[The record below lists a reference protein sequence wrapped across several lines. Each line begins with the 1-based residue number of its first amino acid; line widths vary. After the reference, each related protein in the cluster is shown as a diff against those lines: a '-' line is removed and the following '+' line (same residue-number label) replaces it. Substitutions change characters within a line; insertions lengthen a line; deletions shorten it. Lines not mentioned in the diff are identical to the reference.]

1 MLWVEH
7 PESNCHPPRE
17 LWRTPADATRRGYIY
32 DTYQT
37 WVKLPAR
44 YVLHGVT
51 QVKESRI
58 SMSYY
63 VPSFLYSLDV
73 SIARK
78 LDQIGFPIREWI
90 QKHP

>member
-1 MLWVEH
+1 M
-7 PESNCHPPRE
+7 
-17 LWRTPADATRRGYIY
+17 Y

-51 QVKESRI
+51 QVRGTRVSL
-58 SMSYY
+58 SYY

-73 SIARK
+73 SIAHT

-90 QKHP
+90 QKNPTSVYVPLNQDFHTAVENFPPIHIDDTMK

>member
-1 MLWVEH
+1 M
-7 PESNCHPPRE
+7 
-17 LWRTPADATRRGYIY
+17 Y

-51 QVKESRI
+51 QVRGTRI
-58 SMSYY
+58 TMSYY

-73 SIARK
+73 EITRI
-78 LDQIGFPIREWI
+78 LDQLGFPIREWI
-90 QKHP
+90 QRNPKSVYVPLNQEFHTAMERLSKNVL